1 VIQSFANRE
10 TEQLFET
17 GQSRRFGSIAVVA
30 MRKLQVLH
38 NTSRLDDLRQP
49 AGNRLEVLR
58 GDRPGQ
64 CSIRIN
70 DRYRICFRWKSDQ
83 PYDVDVVDYH

>member
-17 GQSRRFGSIAVVA
+17 GKSRRLSSIVAVA

-49 AGNRLEVLR
+49 SGNRLEMLQ
-58 GDRPGQ
+58 GDRSGRYG
-64 CSIRIN
+64 IRIN
-70 DRYRICFRWKSDQ
+70 DQYRICFRWKNDQ
-83 PYDVDVVDYH
+83 PYDVEVVDYH